1 VGVTMPDWP
10 WAHTGVPLLGAVAA
24 GAMALGVIA
33 AVLRRHRTQREL
45 ESRVRLVA
53 LPSEGFDPSEEE
65 ILRFA
70 HQLARARRGFA
81 GLAVRRASAVTVRME
96 SSPGGRVLYAVE
108 VPGRSRSLL
117 EAGLFD
123 GVELVDPSEVDPA
136 AGGPWP
142 SSGLDSPSS
151 VLGVVASGRDGADG
165 GGENSPRQEDSPW

>member
-1 VGVTMPDWP
+1 VSPWPWTHEGVT
-10 WAHTGVPLLGAVAA
+10 LLAAVAA
-24 GAMALGVIA
+24 VALAVGTAVALLRRRAIRRALG
-33 AVLRRHRTQREL
+33 
-45 ESRVRLVA
+45 SRVRLVA

-81 GLAVRRASAVTVRME
+81 GLAVREASAVTVRLE

-136 AGGPWP
+136 AGG
-142 SSGLDSPSS
+142 SSDGSALDRPSS
-151 VLGVVASGRDGADG
+151 VPETGADARIRAEG
-165 GGENSPRQEDSPW
+165 GGEDSPPDEAGTW

>member
-1 VGVTMPDWP
+1 MPDWP
-10 WAHTGVPLLGAVAA
+10 WVHTGIPLLVALAA
-24 GAMALGVIA
+24 GAVALGVII
-33 AVLRRHRTQREL
+33 AVIARCRTEREL

-123 GVELVDPSEVDPA
+123 GVELVDPSEIDPA

-151 VLGVVASGRDGADG
+151 ALGPVPALEGAEG
-165 GGENSPRQEDSPW
+165 GGENSSPQEDSAS